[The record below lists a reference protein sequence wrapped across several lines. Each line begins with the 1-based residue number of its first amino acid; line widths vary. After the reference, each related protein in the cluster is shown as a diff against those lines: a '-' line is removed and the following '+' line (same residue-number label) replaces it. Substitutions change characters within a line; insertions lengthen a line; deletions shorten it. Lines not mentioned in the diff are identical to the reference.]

1 MLAAILAAACGYRV
15 SHSRIRVPDAHACH
29 IRMQAA
35 PPAADGG
42 EVLLSASGLA
52 QTFDG
57 QRYPFRDI
65 ELTLARGA
73 KVGLVG
79 ANGVGKS
86 SLLKVLVGADA
97 PESGDVRLTKD
108 VQLAYVEQDP
118 TLPDGALA
126 EEFFYGSELPGFAA
140 LREFGA
146 AAAEVEEGGD
156 DAAAA
161 RLARAS
167 DAMDERAW
175 ALESEMKKLCEVLR
189 VRSLLRTPASA
200 LSGGQ
205 RKRLALAAALLARPD
220 LLLLDEPTN
229 HLDIEGIGWLEKELS
244 SMRDTAVLLVTHDRA
259 FLSAVANEMFELH
272 GSSLWRHRGT
282 YEEFLDA
289 KQARLEAQGQQ
300 AAAARNLYRREL
312 AWVRKQPK
320 ARESKS
326 KSRLERFEELKST
339 VNAAPTPTQAVELE
353 AGMQRLGTSIL
364 RFEKARCK
372 RGELTVLDDF
382 SYDFSRGDRI
392 GLVGPNGAGKSSFL
406 LTILQQLPLES
417 GRVIAGETLVYGH
430 YSQEGLE
437 LDDAEM
443 RVLAFEREA
452 VAVGHDAQRGDAGR
466 LGAEEAERRAGQLLR
481 QFLFPQHRW
490 ATPVGR
496 LSGGERRRLQLLS
509 VLAKEPNVLLLDEP
523 TNDLDLDTLAV
534 LEDFLLGFKGV
545 LLVVSH
551 DRYFVDKVCD
561 QLFVL
566 GAGGDGDVR
575 RWPDSFTQWVEWKRR
590 EEEEQ
595 KAAPPPPSSPAPP
608 APPPPPKAAESSKPL
623 SAFEERELASLE
635 AKIEELT
642 EAEAALQT
650 QINGFDADRN
660 GYSELEE
667 WTAEL
672 DALGAKLA
680 TTEEKWLA
688 LAERA

>member
-15 SHSRIRVPDAHACH
+15 PHSRIRVPDAHACH
-29 IRMQAA
+29 IRMQTCATCDRLA
-35 PPAADGG
+35 RRG
-42 EVLLSASGLA
+42 VLSANGLA

-79 ANGVGKS
+79 ANGVGKLAAEGAGLPAPTRPNPATSASRRTCSWRTS
-86 SLLKVLVGADA
+86 S
-97 PESGDVRLTKD
+97 RT
-108 VQLAYVEQDP
+108 P

-156 DAAAA
+156 DATAA

-200 LSGGQ
+200 PSGGQ

-312 AWVRKQPK
+312 
-320 ARESKS
+320 
-326 KSRLERFEELKST
+326 
-339 VNAAPTPTQAVELE
+339 
-353 AGMQRLGTSIL
+353 RLGAQAAEGARVEEQEPPRAL
-364 RFEKARCK
+364 RGAQ
-372 RGELTVLDDF
+372 V
-382 SYDFSRGDRI
+382 DRQRRA
-392 GLVGPNGAGKSSFL
+392 GA
-406 LTILQQLPLES
+406 
-417 GRVIAGETLVYGH
+417 
-430 YSQEGLE
+430 
-437 LDDAEM
+437 
-443 RVLAFEREA
+443 
-452 VAVGHDAQRGDAGR
+452 DAGR
-466 LGAEEAERRAGQLLR
+466 RAG
-481 QFLFPQHRW
+481 
-490 ATPVGR
+490 
-496 LSGGERRRLQLLS
+496 GGHAAAR
-509 VLAKEPNVLLLDEP
+509 
-523 TNDLDLDTLAV
+523 
-534 LEDFLLGFKGV
+534 
-545 LLVVSH
+545 H
-551 DRYFVDKVCD
+551 VD
-561 QLFVL
+561 
-566 GAGGDGDVR
+566 
-575 RWPDSFTQWVEWKRR
+575 PPIR
-590 EEEEQ
+590 EG
-595 KAAPPPPSSPAPP
+595 
-608 APPPPPKAAESSKPL
+608 
-623 SAFEERELASLE
+623 
-635 AKIEELT
+635 
-642 EAEAALQT
+642 ALQT
-650 QINGFDADRN
+650 RRAHRARRLFVRLLARRPHRAGRTKRRGQVQLPADHPAGSCRWRVV
-660 GYSELEE
+660 G
-667 WTAEL
+667 
-672 DALGAKLA
+672 
-680 TTEEKWLA
+680 
-688 LAERA
+688 

>member
-1 MLAAILAAACGYRV
+1 MQQPQE
-15 SHSRIRVPDAHACH
+15 VPAE
-29 IRMQAA
+29 
-35 PPAADGG
+35 GG
-42 EVLLSASGLA
+42 EVLLVATGLA

-65 ELTLARGA
+65 ELSLARGA

-79 ANGVGKS
+79 SNGVGKS

-97 PESGDVRLTKD
+97 PERGSVKLSRD

-140 LREFGA
+140 LREFSA
-146 AAAEVEEGGD
+146 AAAEVEAGGGEGV
-156 DAAAA
+156 AA
-161 RLARAS
+161 RLQRAS
-167 DAMDERAW
+167 DAMDASGAW
-175 ALESEMKKLCEVLR
+175 ALESEMRKLCERLN
-189 VRSLLRTPASA
+189 VRSLLRSEATS

-205 RKRLALAAALLARPD
+205 RKRLALAAALLAKPD
-220 LLLLDEPTN
+220 VLLLDEPTN
-229 HLDIEGIGWLEKELS
+229 HLDISGIGWLEAEIS
-244 SMRDTAVLLVTHDRA
+244 SLRDTAVLLVTHDRA
-259 FLSAVANEMFELH
+259 FLSAVAREIVELH
-272 GSSLWRHRGT
+272 GSSLWRHRGS
-282 YEEFLDA
+282 YEDFIEA

-326 KSRLERFEELKST
+326 KSRLERFEGLAAT
-339 VNAAPTPTQAVELE
+339 VAAAPPPPQAVELE
-353 AGMQRLGTSIL
+353 AGMQRLGTSVL
-364 RFEKARCK
+364 RFEAASCT
-372 RGELTVLDDF
+372 RGERNVLSGF

-406 LTILQQLPLES
+406 LAVLQQLPLEG
-417 GRVIAGETLVYGH
+417 GRVVAGETVVYGH
-430 YSQEGLE
+430 YSQEGLQV
-437 LDDAEM
+437 DDGEK
-443 RVLAFEREA
+443 RVLAFVREA
-452 VAVGHDAQRGDAGR
+452 VADGHEAQRGEGGR
-466 LGAEEAERRAGQLLR
+466 LGGDEAERRAGQLLR

-534 LEDFLLGFKGV
+534 LEDFLLAFQGV
-545 LLVVSH
+545 LVVVSH
-551 DRYFVDKVCD
+551 DRYFVDKVCS

-566 GAGGDGDVR
+566 GGDGDVR
-575 RWPDSFTQWVEWKRR
+575 RWPDSFTRWVEWKRLQDKQR
-590 EEEEQ
+590 VTGSTRDQ
-595 KAAPPPPSSPAPP
+595 QRAAAAPSAPPPPAAPP
-608 APPPPPKAAESSKPL
+608 QPQASEPAAGKAL
-623 SAFEERELASLE
+623 SAFEERRLASLE
-635 AKIEELT
+635 GELAALGD
-642 EAEAALQT
+642 AEAALQ
-650 QINGFDADRN
+650 QRINTFDAARD
-660 GYSELEE
+660 GYSDLQD

-672 DALGAKLA
+672 ETLQAKVA
-680 TTEEKWLA
+680 DTEERWLA